1 MPTVKDRIKGV
12 PGQVKHTVT
21 GVWDMIRLAMNPDDP
36 QSLNA
41 VIGWAFGSFSL
52 AQLITAINNK
62 QDLSADLK
70 KWLEH
75 DANKIERNSA
85 EAVIN
90 AQSANLHAVLMN
102 PQLILDYFEQMDR
115 AKYLYLNTAEGRAFL
130 DWQCPRFWEV
140 LKPHIAAFNQ
150 ENDGN

>member
-12 PGQVKHTVT
+12 PGQVRHTVT
-21 GVWDMIRLAMNPDDP
+21 GVWDMIRLAMDPDDP
-36 QSLNA
+36 QSLHA

-52 AQLITAINNK
+52 AQLTAAINGR
-62 QDLSADLK
+62 QDLAADLK

-75 DANKIERNSA
+75 DSNKIERNAA

-90 AQSANLHAVLMN
+90 AQAANLHAVLMN
-102 PQLILDYFEQMDR
+102 PQLVLDYFEQMDR
-115 AKYLYLNTAEGRAFL
+115 AKFLYLNTPEGRAFL
-130 DWQCPRFWEV
+130 DWQCPRFWEA

-150 ENDGN
+150 DNDGN